1 VVPASR
7 ETMTA
12 IYVREVVH
20 VRLEFDALR
29 GTLLGNYQLTGDGR
43 QAMPSYGGLWGLVR
57 RSERDQEPVAG
68 LGV

>member
-1 VVPASR
+1 
-7 ETMTA
+7 MTA

-43 QAMPSYGGLWGLVR
+43 QAMPSYGGVM
-57 RSERDQEPVAG
+57 G
-68 LGV
+68 LGPPQ